1 MQASRFLDFH
11 DAVTHSQSQVRLTH
25 DMMIFGVDLVM
36 SVTGKDRNNSAR
48 VLRRLKDDIF
58 PVTKLI
64 KRYIPGMTG
73 FDTTVLSFPDAIEL
87 IMVLPGKTAK
97 SIRRQFV
104 DIIMSYM
111 VNDQRLKDLVPTIN
125 KVFT

>member
-1 MQASRFLDFH
+1 M
-11 DAVTHSQSQVRLTH
+11 
-25 DMMIFGVDLVM
+25 VM

-87 IMVLPGKTAK
+87 IMVLPGKTPK